1 MFKATVYDLQPDII
15 GVTESWATDTIFDS
29 ELHLDTYHVFRCD
42 RNTGNR
48 GGGVLLYVK
57 EDLNPTE
64 YNTNTVYGEQVWCHI
79 GDLLVGVCYRSS
91 NSAIVGHDN
100 ETNLMKV
107 LREVCNKHVLI
118 MGDFNYPSIDWS
130 TSTATQ
136 FSSSGCVEFVQTTE
150 DCFYTQHV
158 LYPTRGSATLDL
170 ILTTDPDLVSD
181 VQIAPNLGNS
191 DHNMITFTVHDTNMK
206 FQRILDQ
213 LETITEATT
222 SKLDLNS

>member
-1 MFKATVYDLQPDII
+1 MFLLWGTLTTLP
-15 GVTESWATDTIFDS
+15 
-29 ELHLDTYHVFRCD
+29 L
-42 RNTGNR
+42 TGQHQ
-48 GGGVLLYVK
+48 LLYSSAVLVV
-57 EDLNPTE
+57 LN
-64 YNTNTVYGEQVWCHI
+64 
-79 GDLLVGVCYRSS
+79 L
-91 NSAIVGHDN
+91 
-100 ETNLMKV
+100 
-107 LREVCNKHVLI
+107 
-118 MGDFNYPSIDWS
+118 
-130 TSTATQ
+130 
-136 FSSSGCVEFVQTTE
+136 QTIE

-170 ILTTDPDLVSD
+170 ILTTDPHLVSD